1 MKLTDAVENILFNEN
16 TKKLSENKTYAERG
30 AGRIHYFGGIMLR
43 AIHDLLVSAG
53 WDGGL
58 GDCLNEWSLLLVPTR
73 GLSYQ

>member
-1 MKLTDAVENILFNEN
+1 
-16 TKKLSENKTYAERG
+16 
-30 AGRIHYFGGIMLR
+30 MLR